1 MVSPRY
7 INMIRDIG
15 HLDNTYN
22 KDIAQ
27 QYLSF
32 NLTRKRVTVVMYLIV
47 SILLVIAYDRSL
59 SIHNRVSSLNL
70 FIHLEIERIYI

>member
-1 MVSPRY
+1 MVSPRD

-15 HLDNTYN
+15 HLDITHN

-32 NLTRKRVTVVMYLIV
+32 NLTRKCVTVVMYFII
-47 SILLVIAYDRSL
+47 SISPYL
-59 SIHNRVSSLNL
+59 SIHNWVSSLNL
-70 FIHLEIERIYI
+70 FNHLEIERIYL